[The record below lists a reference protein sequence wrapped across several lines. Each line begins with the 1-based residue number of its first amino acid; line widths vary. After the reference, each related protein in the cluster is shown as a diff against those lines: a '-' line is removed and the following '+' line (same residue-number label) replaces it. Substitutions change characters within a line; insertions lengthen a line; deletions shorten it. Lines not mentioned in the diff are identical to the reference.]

1 MDKEFLRARVIE
13 KFHSSTGD
21 CSGDLCHWSQN
32 PRLPCPRSKL
42 LRAREW
48 HLGLRWASDDLTS
61 LLKAARGPPSM
72 CRPAGC
78 FLHCE
83 CGATRISPCSMSAGR
98 KSPHQHSNPSDCPVT
113 TRSLSF
119 FPSASALVE
128 LWLCEASLWIT
139 RVPQ

>member
-1 MDKEFLRARVIE
+1 MGWVSLLRYQQTKETVLASKFGNYLTPVRMWTRVTE

-21 CSGDLCHWSQN
+21 CLGDLCHWSQN

-72 CRPAGC
+72 CSQ
-78 FLHCE
+78 L
-83 CGATRISPCSMSAGR
+83 GASYTVS
-98 KSPHQHSNPSDCPVT
+98 V
-113 TRSLSF
+113 
-119 FPSASALVE
+119 
-128 LWLCEASLWIT
+128 
-139 RVPQ
+139 